1 LKDYEPKLDGRR
13 MGEFVM
19 SKVADRIAE
28 DLDRRVN
35 EVELGNPHLSSH
47 NYEPAP
53 LNPVN
58 FHPFKCLD
66 CTRRIAFVDGGNQ
79 PLLQAPNF
87 SVQFNRIYFNV
98 FHDNRR
104 SNDEQTIPQRLEFVS
119 ATCAQFRGD
128 ELYFDTRLF
137 PIIEANEDFLPDPAD
152 LSFSSFD
159 RRIMQGTSRADI
171 QRVATIARR
180 FAEWRFATA
189 VVENILGDGDILVM
203 DGTLRTAFKNENRYA
218 REGYAAARKNGVL
231 YTGLSKTSNLF
242 TTTGLSLLGA
252 LRKLAEDNGIDPPWY
267 YHPVARSKSPEH
279 EAAIFIVRLRPE
291 SRRVFRYEI
300 QAQQA
305 EQLSERELDEVF
317 SELSHNSC
325 DIAFPG
331 YPYGLVDADA
341 NAKVVGS
348 DVEMHRVMLLSKL
361 SSIGS
366 WPKFSRHMESS
377 DAHDVLDKLKEW

>member
-1 LKDYEPKLDGRR
+1 
-13 MGEFVM
+13 M
-19 SKVADRIAE
+19 SKVVGRVAKE
-28 DLDRRVN
+28 LDRRVS

-47 NYEPAP
+47 NYDSVP
-53 LNPVN
+53 LSLRN
-58 FHPFKCLD
+58 FHPFKFLD
-66 CTRRIAFVDGGNQ
+66 CRRRIAFVDGGNQ

-87 SVQFNRIYFNV
+87 SVQFNRVYFNI
-98 FHDNRR
+98 FQGNRR
-104 SNDEQTIPQRLEFVS
+104 LNPEPIVPQRFEFVS
-119 ATCAQFRGD
+119 ATIAQFQGD
-128 ELYFDTRLF
+128 EICFQTSLF
-137 PIIEANEDFLPDPAD
+137 PMIESNQVFLPDPAD

-171 QRVATIARR
+171 KRVATIARR
-180 FAEWRFATA
+180 FAEWRYATK
-189 VVENILGDGDILVM
+189 VVENVLTNGDILVM
-203 DGTLRTAFKNENRYA
+203 DGTLRTAFKNENLYA
-218 REGYAAARKNGVL
+218 REGYAAAKKNSVL

-252 LRKLAEDNGIDPPWY
+252 LRKLAEDNGVEPPWY
-267 YHPVARSKSPEH
+267 YHPVAKSKSPEH
-279 EAAIFIVRLRPE
+279 EAAIFIIRLRPE
-291 SRRVFRYEI
+291 SHRVFRYEI

-305 EQLSERELDEVF
+305 EQLSERELNEVF
-317 SELSHNSC
+317 SGLSNNSC

-348 DVEMHRVMLLSKL
+348 DVDTHRVELLSEL
-361 SSIGS
+361 SSNGS